1 MSSNNPFI
9 SKSKYL
15 SGLQCNKLLW
25 YYYNAK
31 DEIPEVDAGTQA
43 IFNQGTL
50 VGKYAQQLFPG
61 GVEIKAEHYEI
72 DKILKETQEALKLR
86 KPLFEAGFK
95 YKNAFARVDI
105 LNPVAQDSWDIIEVK
120 SSTEVKEVN
129 YHDLALQ
136 WYTYQGAG
144 LHVKRCHIL
153 HINNEYIRTGDVNP
167 NKLFASEDVTKDV
180 KKLLPD
186 IEIRLEAMA
195 RVIAAKK
202 CPEISIGLHCN
213 DPYSCP
219 LQEKCFELL
228 PTHNPLTL
236 YYFKKGKAF
245 ELINDGVTDI
255 LKIDDSIELSDKQKI
270 QIQSLRSKKEYI
282 DKEGIRSFLET
293 LEYPLYY
300 LDFETIGTAIPLFDD
315 VRPYQQIPF
324 QFSLHFQ
331 ESPKSKLEHKSY
343 LADGKEDP
351 RPELLKLLKMYL
363 GNEGSIITY
372 NASFEK
378 GRLNESTKVFT
389 SYNEWNQKIQDRII
403 DLLDPFKA
411 FYYYKYK
418 QEGSASL
425 KSVLPAL
432 IGKGYEGMEIADGG
446 TASNEYLRVTFG
458 EDVTEK
464 EKNKV
469 RNNLEEYCGLDTYAM
484 VEIIEKLRKLVI

>member
-1 MSSNNPFI
+1 
-9 SKSKYL
+9 
-15 SGLQCNKLLW
+15 
-25 YYYNAK
+25 
-31 DEIPEVDAGTQA
+31 
-43 IFNQGTL
+43 
-50 VGKYAQQLFPG
+50 
-61 GVEIKAEHYEI
+61 
-72 DKILKETQEALKLR
+72 
-86 KPLFEAGFK
+86 
-95 YKNAFARVDI
+95 
-105 LNPVAQDSWDIIEVK
+105 
-120 SSTEVKEVN
+120 
-129 YHDLALQ
+129 
-136 WYTYQGAG
+136 
-144 LHVKRCHIL
+144 
-153 HINNEYIRTGDVNP
+153 
-167 NKLFASEDVTKDV
+167 
-180 KKLLPD
+180 
-186 IEIRLEAMA
+186 
-195 RVIAAKK
+195 
-202 CPEISIGLHCN
+202 
-213 DPYSCP
+213 
-219 LQEKCFELL
+219 
-228 PTHNPLTL
+228 L
-236 YYFKKGKAF
+236 YYLKKVKAF